1 MSRSHRKSFIAGH
14 TKKRSER
21 DDKKRWHQRWRSRER
36 TALSGASPDALE
48 AHMTVERNQISN
60 PWWMSKDGRS
70 GWSLDRRID
79 LAKRIAAERGR
90 THQERAALEA
100 RLLRKWMGK

>member
-1 MSRSHRKSFIAGH
+1 MKGRAMPKPNCTAQ
-14 TKKRSER
+14 KEL
-21 DDKKRWHQRWRSRER
+21 DVER
-36 TALSGASPDALE
+36 TALSGASPNALE
-48 AHMTVERNQISN
+48 AHMTVERNQISH

-70 GWSLDRRID
+70 WWSLDRRID
-79 LAKRIAAERGR
+79 LAKRIAAERGS